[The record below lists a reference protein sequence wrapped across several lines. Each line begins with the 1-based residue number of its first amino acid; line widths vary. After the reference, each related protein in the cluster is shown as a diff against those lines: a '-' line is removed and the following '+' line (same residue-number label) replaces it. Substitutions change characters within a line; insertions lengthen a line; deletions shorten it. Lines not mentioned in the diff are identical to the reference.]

1 MTFQLV
7 LSGLALGCIYSLV
20 ALGFH
25 ITFVTSRTLNFAQ
38 GSAMM
43 LGAVIMLIATVDFGL
58 PGIVGIALAVVLLGL
73 FGLALERLAVR
84 PFVRRGSIGWV
95 LSTLAVGIV
104 LENVVQLVFGKSPRG
119 IDSPLV
125 QQPITI
131 MGAGI
136 YPLELI
142 IPAVVLLIALAAWV
156 LYGRTMVGRGL
167 RATAYD
173 RDAALA
179 MGIDVNRMVGLSY
192 AVSSMLAAIGGV
204 LLGPLI
210 GVSSHMGFLIGLKA
224 FAVAIV
230 GGLQNPVGILVAG
243 LGYGVAESLVG
254 GYFGSSAKEIFG
266 FGLVI
271 LVLFLRP
278 AGLFGKTTLRRI

>member
-1 MTFQLV
+1 MTFQLI
-7 LSGLALGCIYSLV
+7 LSGLALGCIYSMI
-20 ALGFH
+20 ALGYH
-25 ITFVTSRTLNFAQ
+25 LTFVTSRTLNFAQ

-58 PGIVGIALAVVLLGL
+58 PAFIGVGLAIALLGL

-84 PFVRRGSIGWV
+84 PFVQRGSIGWV

-104 LENVVQLVFGKSPRG
+104 VENVVQLVFGKSPRG
-119 IDSPLV
+119 MDSSLV
-125 QQPITI
+125 QQPINVL
-131 MGAGI
+131 GAGI
-136 YPLELI
+136 YPLELL
-142 IPAVVLLIALAAWV
+142 IPIVVLLIAIVARLA
-156 LYGRTMVGRGL
+156 YGNTMIGRGL
-167 RATAYD
+167 RATAFD
-173 RDAALA
+173 RDASQA

-192 AVSSMLAAIGGV
+192 ALSAMLAAVGGV

-230 GGLQNPVGILVAG
+230 GGLQHPVGILIAG

>member
-1 MTFQLV
+1 MIQLI
-7 LSGLALGCIYSLV
+7 LSGLALGCIYSLI
-20 ALGFH
+20 ALGYH
-25 ITFVTSRTLNFAQ
+25 LTFVTSKTLNFAQ

-43 LGAVIMLIATVDFGL
+43 LGAVIMLIVTVDFGY
-58 PGIVGIALAVVLLGL
+58 PTFVGIVVAIAALGVFGVV
-73 FGLALERLAVR
+73 LERLAVR
-84 PFVRRGSIGWV
+84 PFADRGSMAWV

-104 LENVVQLVFGKSPRG
+104 VENVVQLVFGKSPRG
-119 IDSPLV
+119 IESSLVAQPLSV
-125 QQPITI
+125 A
-131 MGAGI
+131 GAGI

-142 IPAVVLLIALAAWV
+142 IPAVVLVTVFAARL
-156 LYGRTMVGRGL
+156 LYARSMAGRAL

-173 RDAALA
+173 REAALA
-179 MGIDVNRMVGLSY
+179 MGIDVNIMIGLSY
-192 AVSSMLAAIGGV
+192 ALSSMLAAIGGV

-224 FAVAIV
+224 FAVAII
-230 GGLQNPVGILVAG
+230 GGLQHPVGILIAG
-243 LGYGVAESLVG
+243 LGYGIAENLVG

-278 AGLFGKTTLRRI
+278 SGLFGRTKLRRI

>member
-1 MTFQLV
+1 MTQLI

-20 ALGFH
+20 ALGYH
-25 ITFVTSRTLNFAQ
+25 ITFVTSKTLNFSQ

-43 LGAVIMLIATVDFGL
+43 LGAVIMLIVTVDFGY
-58 PGIVGIALAVVLLGL
+58 PAFVGIVVAIAALGVFGVL
-73 FGLALERLAVR
+73 LERLAVR
-84 PFVRRGSIGWV
+84 PFANRGSMAWV

-104 LENVVQLVFGKSPRG
+104 VENVVQLVFGKSPRG
-119 IDSPLV
+119 IESSLV
-125 QQPITI
+125 AQPITFA
-131 MGAGI
+131 GAGI

-142 IPAVVLLIALAAWV
+142 IPAVVLVTVFAARM
-156 LYGRTMVGRGL
+156 LYARSMVGRAL

-173 RDAALA
+173 REAALA
-179 MGIDVNRMVGLSY
+179 MGIDVNMMIGLSY
-192 AVSSMLAAIGGV
+192 ALSSMLAAIGGV

-210 GVSSHMGFLIGLKA
+210 GVSGSMGFLIGLKA
-224 FAVAIV
+224 FAVAII
-230 GGLQNPVGILVAG
+230 GGLQHPVGILIAG
-243 LGYGVAESLVG
+243 LGYGIAENLVG

-278 AGLFGKTTLRRI
+278 SGLFGRTKLRRI